1 MKSGLHDCQ
10 ANGFYRYR
18 TRKIPCEP
26 LENISFFTRVT
37 FGCFRQFS
45 IIYTIVFSLIY
56 VLDSNRNISG
66 LYSLTVDMT
75 FKKIIQNIIASLII
89 AFSVMQ
95 AQSFTIARIHY
106 DGGGDW
112 YSDPS
117 SIPNLLNYFA
127 SETSV
132 KNVGEEVHLRLTDND
147 LYNYPFL
154 YLTGH
159 GNIRFSEEEI
169 IILREALLRGVFLH
183 ADDNYG
189 LDESFRREMKKVFPN
204 KDFVELPYDHS
215 IFHSYYDFPQGLPK
229 VHEHDGKPPQA
240 FGLFEG
246 ERLMVLYT
254 YESDLGDGWEDEEA
268 HHDPA
273 PIREAAL
280 KMGVNIIFYAL
291 TQ

>member
-1 MKSGLHDCQ
+1 MKLQ
-10 ANGFYRYR
+10 NKAKY
-18 TRKIPCEP
+18 
-26 LENISFFTRVT
+26 FT
-37 FGCFRQFS
+37 
-45 IIYTIVFSLIY
+45 LY
-56 VLDSNRNISG
+56 VLAVFTWLG
-66 LYSLTVDMT
+66 
-75 FKKIIQNIIASLII
+75 
-89 AFSVMQ
+89 

-112 YSDPS
+112 YSDRS
-117 SIPNLLNYFA
+117 SIPNLLDYLSA
-127 SETSV
+127 ETSI
-132 KNVGEEVHLRLTDND
+132 KNVGKEVHIRLTDSD
-147 LYNYPFL
+147 LYDYPYL

-159 GNIRFSEEEI
+159 GNIRFNEDEI
-169 IILREALLRGVFLH
+169 IMLREALLRGVFLH

-189 LDESFRREMKKVFPN
+189 MDESFRREMKKVFPN
-204 KDFVELPYDHS
+204 KDFVELPYDHAV
-215 IFHSYYDFPQGLPK
+215 FHSYYDFSQGLPK

-246 ERLMVLYT
+246 DRLMVLYT
-254 YESDLGDGWEDEEA
+254 YECDLGDGWEDEEA